1 MGQKYYCLLVLLY
14 LFSGCKERYMPE
26 LKETNERLLV
36 VEGIISLGP
45 VRTQI
50 RLSRTVPV
58 SEKGNRVPEVGAQ
71 VTIQSNTNEVFNLV
85 HRTDGEYESAV
96 LNLTTDKKYKLRIIA
111 KGVEYATDFLEA
123 KASPPID
130 DVSWEVKPNGLQL
143 YVDTHDDSNKSKY
156 YRWEFDDTWI
166 FYAKY
171 QSALIWDGN
180 DLRLRNQE
188 LENIYKCWGNGISNA
203 IVLGS
208 SVKLS
213 QDVIHKQPLVLIPAS
228 SEKLTERYSINVRQ
242 YTLTKEAFD
251 FWENLRK
258 NTESLGSIFDAQPSQ
273 LTGNVI
279 NVKNPK
285 EPVLGYVSV
294 GSVQQKRIF
303 VSKTQLPNWR
313 VMEPFECFPPD
324 TLTVA
329 EKRLFSDLNYIP
341 LGEVYSDNGTLIGYT
356 GTQRKCG
363 DCTFRGTNRRP
374 AFWQ

>member
-1 MGQKYYCLLVLLY
+1 MVLLY
-14 LFSGCKERYMPE
+14 LVSGCKERYMPE

-58 SEKGNRVPEVGAQ
+58 SEKGNRVPEVNAQ
-71 VTIQSNTNEVFNLV
+71 VSIQSNTNEVYNLV
-85 HRTDGEYESAV
+85 HRTGGEYESAV
-96 LNLTTDKKYKLRIIA
+96 LNLTTDKKYKLRIIS
-111 KGVEYATDFLEA
+111 KGVEYATDYLEA
-123 KASPPID
+123 KAAPPID
-130 DVSWEVKPNGLQL
+130 DVSWEVKPNGLQF
-143 YVDTHDDSNKSKY
+143 YVDTHDDTNKSKY

-171 QSALIWDGN
+171 QSALIWTGN
-180 DLRLRNQE
+180 DLRLRDQAS
-188 LENIYKCWGNGISNA
+188 ENIYKCWGNGISNA

-213 QDVIHKQPLVLIPAS
+213 QDVIHKQPLVLIPAN

-294 GSVQQKRIF
+294 GSVQEKRIF

-313 VMEPFECFPPD
+313 VMEPFECFAPD

-329 EKRLFSDLNYIP
+329 EKRLFADVNYIP
-341 LGEVYSDNGTLIGYT
+341 LGEVYSDSGALIGYT
-356 GTQRKCG
+356 GTQKKCG